1 MRGHIVA
8 TRQIDWSIKRLAID
22 PERACQSIEELL
34 QHKVQEMR
42 KDGILIGLSGGLD
55 SAVVAYLSVRAMGR
69 EKVNL
74 LNLPDRDSK
83 SIHQEHAALIA
94 QDLGI
99 QLRTQEITPVLQAMK
114 VYELLPIASMPGKM
128 VRETVVRMAKSL
140 VDLRRSD
147 DALAAR
153 FHPKPSSMLAKGN
166 AYAIS
171 KHRVRANLLYY
182 QADLLNLM
190 VVGAAN
196 KTELLTGTF
205 AKWGCDHCAD
215 VMPVM
220 HLYRTQIEALAE
232 YLGVPEVV
240 RTKAADPDVL
250 AGMDNKE
257 ALLGSFQEADQ
268 ILWGLEHGV
277 ERADL
282 VDAFGEATVA
292 RLANLRELSRSMREV
307 PYVVSGDG
315 LP

>member
-1 MRGHIVA
+1 M
-8 TRQIDWSIKRLAID
+8 
-22 PERACQSIEELL
+22 
-34 QHKVQEMR
+34 
-42 KDGILIGLSGGLD
+42 
-55 SAVVAYLSVRAMGR
+55 
-69 EKVNL
+69 
-74 LNLPDRDSK
+74 
-83 SIHQEHAALIA
+83 
-94 QDLGI
+94 
-99 QLRTQEITPVLQAMK
+99 
-114 VYELLPIASMPGKM
+114 
-128 VRETVVRMAKSL
+128 
-140 VDLRRSD
+140 
-147 DALAAR
+147 
-153 FHPKPSSMLAKGN
+153 
-166 AYAIS
+166 
-171 KHRVRANLLYY
+171 RANLLYY